1 MAVQS
6 SGFTIIPHFALSWHR
21 ASALITGALYC
32 VRELTDEQRGDGPA
46 TVSFRVQYTTWYSVL
61 YMQYRY
67 RYVPVFVVG
76 RVNLIFVIEYVD
88 NAYF

>member
-6 SGFTIIPHFALSWHR
+6 SGFTIIPHFVFALSWHR

-46 TVSFRVQYTTWYSVL
+46 TVLECTVHYLVL

-67 RYVPVFVVG
+67 RYVPGFTGVCTL
-76 RVNLIFVIEYVD
+76 LIMTFLVWVESL
-88 NAYF
+88 

>member
-46 TVSFRVQYTTWYSVL
+46 TVLEYSTVTSLFGLPFVQ
-61 YMQYRY
+61 R
-67 RYVPVFVVG
+67 
-76 RVNLIFVIEYVD
+76 
-88 NAYF
+88 